1 MTRIISGRFRGKIIK
16 APLNLPVRPTT
27 DFAKE
32 ALFNILNNHF
42 YFDEITVLD
51 LFAGTGNL
59 SYELAS
65 RGCPAITAVDLN
77 HKCCQF
83 MEKTASSMGFD
94 DNMEVHRSD
103 ALEYVKR
110 DYKVYDLIIADPPYD
125 YSAYSDLVEQVFFR
139 KILKEDGF
147 LILEHDKDTDLS
159 ELENF
164 YEMRKYG
171 KVAFSFFTWPE
182 ETE

>member
-1 MTRIISGRFRGKIIK
+1 MTRIISGKFRGKIIK
-16 APLNLPVRPTT
+16 APALPVRPTT

-42 YFDEITVLD
+42 YLDEISVLD

-59 SYELAS
+59 SYEFAS
-65 RGCPAITAVDLN
+65 RGCTSVTAVDQN
-77 HKCCQF
+77 PKCCQF
-83 MEKTASSMGFD
+83 ISKTSESLQFD
-94 DNMEVHRSD
+94 IEVHRSD

-125 YSAYSDLVEQVFFR
+125 YTDYTALVDQVFF
-139 KILKEDGF
+139 KKLIQEEGF
-147 LILEHDKDTDLS
+147 LVIEHDRETDLS
-159 ELENF
+159 EVEHF

-171 KVAFSFFTWPE
+171 KVAFSFFQWTE